1 MISDNINKIK
11 DPQSTLIFGFDWGDW
26 LTGDDVIEA
35 HTIIVDGGADIEGG
49 LVITGD
55 YHTDTQVRF
64 LASGGVLGTIHNVVC
79 RIESGSQIEERT
91 MKIHIKNR

>member
-26 LTGDDVIEA
+26 LEGDEVIDD
-35 HTIIVDGGADIEGG
+35 HTIIVDSGSTIENG
-49 LVITGD
+49 LVVTGD

-64 LASGGVLGTIHNVVC
+64 LASGGVLGTIHYVVC
-79 RIESGSQIEERT
+79 RITSGSQIEERT